1 MAARRLRH
9 HAEVDI
15 LDDVRTYWEAD
26 AAGYDAVPS
35 HHPADPGVRA
45 AWAAAL
51 ARHLPPPPAR
61 VLDCGAGTGFLTLI
75 AARLG
80 HRVVSLDLSESM
92 LARLRAKAAVEDLA
106 VEVVVG
112 AADQPPAG
120 PFDAVMER
128 HLLWT
133 LPDPVHALRA
143 WRSVTPHGRLLSVE
157 GIWGSADP
165 AEKVRGWARTRTA
178 RLLGRHHDHHAPYP
192 AHVLAQAPLANRTTP
207 ASVVLA
213 IEEAGWRGPLME
225 RLSDVEWAI
234 RLTLPAL
241 LRALGVPPVFLV
253 VASA

>member
-1 MAARRLRH
+1 LRDD
-9 HAEVDI
+9 AEVDI
-15 LDDVRTYWEAD
+15 IDDVRTYWEAD

-35 HHPADPGVRA
+35 HHPVDPGVRA
-45 AWAAAL
+45 AWSEAV

-80 HRVVSLDLSESM
+80 HQVVSLDLSERM
-92 LARLRAKAAVEDLA
+92 LARLRAKADAENLA

-112 AADQPPAG
+112 AADRPPAG

-133 LPDPVHALRA
+133 LRDPVDALHA
-143 WRSVTPHGRLLSVE
+143 WRSVAPHGRLLSVE
-157 GIWGSADP
+157 GIWGAADP
-165 AEKVRGWARTRTA
+165 VEKVRGWARTGTA

-207 ASVVLA
+207 TTVVQA
-213 IEEAGWRGPLME
+213 VEEAGWRRARME
-225 RLSDVEWAI
+225 RLSDVEWAT

-241 LRALGVPPVFLV
+241 LRALGIPPVFVV